1 MRSLSFSHKRCFWML
16 VLAWVCLNLPLAKA
30 HAQNQFDLGQ
40 LKPGQTLLNL
50 SITQQAEVDQDQ
62 LTAVLRYSTRGSNQT
77 ELQEEVNRIMAQA
90 LALLEDSEGL
100 EYATQ
105 RYQVYAMTPPRASK
119 RDLENPSWQAQ
130 QSLRVTGTDSAL
142 LLDMAGRLQKA
153 GLEMV
158 RLDYSLSP
166 EKHRSVSDNLLAEAL
181 ESLQAKADETA
192 RLMGKSSA
200 ALLEVSLDN
209 SQNVMSRHRAM
220 PMAAAESAD
229 FSAPVAEPGKTTVSI
244 TVSAR
249 ALLSP

>member
-1 MRSLSFSHKRCFWML
+1 MRSLSFSQKHRAWL
-16 VLAWVCLNLPLAKA
+16 VVLAWLFLSFSLAKA
-30 HAQNQFDLGQ
+30 HAQNQFDLGR
-40 LKPGQTLLNL
+40 LEPGQTLLNL
-50 SITQQAEVDQDQ
+50 SVTQQAEVDQDQ

-77 ELQEEVNRIMAQA
+77 ELQEEVNRIMAKA
-90 LALLEDSEGL
+90 LSLLENTQGL

-105 RYQVYAMTPPRASK
+105 QYHVYAMTPPRASK
-119 RDLENPSWQAQ
+119 RDLENPTWQAQ
-130 QSLRVTGTDSAL
+130 QSLGITGTDSAV
-142 LLDMAGRLQKA
+142 LLDIAGRLQKA

-181 ESLQAKADETA
+181 ESLQARADETA
-192 RLMGKSSA
+192 KLMGRSSA